1 MEVEAAFPF
10 RGNATF
16 NKSYIRLVETEFLSS
31 GNCFLIKAIFLL
43 VETII
48 GIKGKL
54 FSNKKLIL
62 ASRQLISRLLETI
75 FSLHFSET
83 PDSFIPSIGKVFF
96 KEILHLLVE
105 TDIRANNGFHKQEN
119 KIIRFPLDKNLD
131 SISQNMGFAKKIRF
145 HYTEKLLSPAGISK
159 KPAKNGF

>member
-1 MEVEAAFPF
+1 M
-10 RGNATF
+10 
-16 NKSYIRLVETEFLSS
+16 
-31 GNCFLIKAIFLL
+31 
-43 VETII
+43 ETII

-62 ASRQLISRLLETI
+62 ASGQLISRLLETI

-96 KEILHLLVE
+96 DKILHLLVE